1 MGCSRGLNIAPAVI
15 NLYAIAA
22 QPKATISCCSYWLA
36 LARGYPAQFQH
47 SMPDV
52 PILRQMG
59 RCNGLSAGSYHLVK
73 RATLLKFGIA
83 IPAEFTDPARSG
95 IEAYDDTA
103 LNMFHEEGSWGGE
116 NGCAWI

>member
-1 MGCSRGLNIAPAVI
+1 MGRSRGLNIAPVVI
-15 NLYAIAA
+15 NLFAIAA
-22 QPKATISCCSYWLA
+22 QPKPTISRCSYWLA
-36 LARGYPAQFQH
+36 LARGYPAQFHH

-59 RCNGLSAGSYHLVK
+59 RCNGLSTGNYHLVK
-73 RATLLKFGIA
+73 RTTLLKFGIA
-83 IPAEFTDPARSG
+83 IPAEFTNPARSG